1 MCLANYL
8 PITSNQTIH
17 NNRSLF
23 KNILAIMFFATQKKK
38 NFIDMKAAAAQ
49 LFP

>member
-1 MCLANYL
+1 MWLANYL
-8 PITSNQTIH
+8 PITSNQTIR

-38 NFIDMKAAAAQ
+38 FIDMKAAAAQ